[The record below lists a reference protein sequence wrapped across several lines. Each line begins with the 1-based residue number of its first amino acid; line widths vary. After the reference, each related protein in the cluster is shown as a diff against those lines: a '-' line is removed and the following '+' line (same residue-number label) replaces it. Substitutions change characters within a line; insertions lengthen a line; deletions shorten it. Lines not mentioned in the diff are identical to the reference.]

1 MEKLSYKRKVV
12 ELFPQRGKEASKD
25 HYEIFNLLLKR
36 KESEVVEYLQNHI
49 RRAKET
55 LRKTL
60 ENREEYMKS

>member
-1 MEKLSYKRKVV
+1 M
-12 ELFPQRGKEASKD
+12 FPQRGKEASKD